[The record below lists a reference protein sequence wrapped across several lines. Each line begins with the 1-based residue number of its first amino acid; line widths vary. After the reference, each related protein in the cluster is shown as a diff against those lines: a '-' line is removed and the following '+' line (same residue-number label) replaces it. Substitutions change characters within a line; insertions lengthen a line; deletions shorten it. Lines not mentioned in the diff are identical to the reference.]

1 MRILGI
7 TGGIAT
13 GKSAVTQMLADLG
26 APTISADVIARAL
39 LAPGTLTTAAVLAVF
54 PACADAGEAQ
64 KINRRALAQIIFA
77 DADARRHLEALT
89 HPPIIAALR
98 EQIAEWRRSGTVRA
112 AAAEIPLLFEVGSQH
127 DLDQIVVAACAEP
140 VQIARLCARDGI
152 DAAEAER
159 QVTAQWPL
167 SEKIAQADYVIRTD
181 EGLDDTRRQV
191 AALWESL

>member
-13 GKSAVTQMLADLG
+13 GKSTVTRMLADLG
-26 APTISADVIARAL
+26 APTVSADAVARAL
-39 LAPGTLTTAAVLAVF
+39 LAPGTPTTAAVLAAF
-54 PACADAGEAQ
+54 PACADTSEPQ

-77 DADARRHLEALT
+77 DRDARRQLEALT

-98 EQIAEWRRSGTVRA
+98 AQIAEWRQGGTARA

-127 DLDQIVVAACAEP
+127 DLDQVVVAACAEP

-152 DAAEAER
+152 DVTEAER
-159 QVTAQWPL
+159 QVAAQWPL
-167 SEKIAQADYVIRTD
+167 AEKIARADFVVRTD
-181 EGLDDTRRQV
+181 ESLDDTRRQV
-191 AALWESL
+191 LALWETL